1 MSTQKD
7 NGYKRNHYLAEMLSD
22 RFTDKGGKLYCCHKE
37 NPRNIFRTTPINV
50 FLESDLY
57 IQRDEN
63 GKRDVS
69 VEKGL
74 SQFEGKANEVIEKIV
89 SSARVGMNPGLTPDE
104 KKIWD
109 EFFCKQWRRLP
120 LWCAETI
127 SDDSLYKK
135 CLDSFESE
143 RRPLTD
149 YERHRFD
156 DPRRKARILKNGWVK
171 SVELSGGELMRVLGD
186 KGLCVAVIRNSKKS
200 FVIGS
205 NPIIRIAPNGHT
217 RLDDPAVEAL
227 LPVAHDVVVSVCLAR
242 GEERLVDENDSDH
255 IRQINEA
262 ICKQSDMIAGRSRE
276 LITSL
281 SRGYLWR
288 FSFSGET
295 LGDDS
300 LT

>member
-1 MSTQKD
+1 MSAQKD
-7 NGYKRNHYLAEMLSD
+7 NGYKRNHYLAEMLSG
-22 RFTDKGGKLYCCHKE
+22 RFTDKDGKLYCCPQKE
-37 NPRNIFRTTPINV
+37 PEKIFRTTPKNV

-57 IQRDEN
+57 IQRDEH
-63 GKRDVS
+63 GKRDAS

-74 SQFEGKANEVIEKIV
+74 SQLEGKANGVIEKIV
-89 SSARVGMNPGLTPDE
+89 SSARVGMHPGLTPDE

-109 EFFCKQWRRLP
+109 EFFCKQWKRLP

-135 CLDSFESE
+135 CLDGFENE

-149 YERHRFD
+149 YERRRFN
-156 DPRRKARILKNGWVK
+156 DPKRKERILKNNWVK
-171 SVELSGGELMRVLGD
+171 SVELPGGELMRVLGD

-200 FVIGS
+200 VVIGS
-205 NPIIRIAPNGHT
+205 NPIIRNGHT
-217 RLDDPAVEAL
+217 RLDDPAAEAL
-227 LPVAHDVVVSVCLAR
+227 FPIAHDVVVSACLSR
-242 GEERLVDENDSDH
+242 GEEKLVDVNDSAH

-276 LITSL
+276 LIKSL
-281 SRGYLWR
+281 SQGYYAK
-288 FSFSGET
+288 
-295 LGDDS
+295 

>member
-1 MSTQKD
+1 MSAQKD
-7 NGYKRNHYLAEMLSD
+7 NGYKRNHYLAKMLLD
-22 RFTDKGGKLYCCHKE
+22 RFTDKDGKLYCCRKE
-37 NPRNIFRTTPINV
+37 NPRNIFQTTPKNV
-50 FLESDLY
+50 FSEGNLY
-57 IQRDEN
+57 IQYDEN
-63 GKRDVS
+63 GKRDAS

-89 SSARVGMNPGLTPDE
+89 SSARVGMNPGLTSNE

-120 LWCAETI
+120 LKRIETI

-135 CLDSFESE
+135 CLDGFESE
-143 RRPLTD
+143 CRPLTD
-149 YERHRFD
+149 SERRWFD
-156 DPRRKARILKNGWVK
+156 DPKRKDRILKNSWVK

-186 KGLCVAVIRNSKKS
+186 KGLCVAVIRNPKKS

-205 NPIIRIAPNGHT
+205 NPIVKITPNGHT

-227 LPVAHDVVVSVCLAR
+227 FPIAHDVMVSVCLSR
-242 GEERLVDENDSDH
+242 GEEKLVNENDSDN

-262 ICKQSDMIAGRSRE
+262 ICKQSDIIAGRSRE

-281 SRGYLWR
+281 SREYYGDS
-288 FSFSGET
+288 SFPRKR
-295 LGDDS
+295 
-300 LT
+300 

>member
-1 MSTQKD
+1 MNAQKD
-7 NGYKRNHYLAEMLSD
+7 NEYKRNHYLAEMLSD
-22 RFTDKGGKLYCCHKE
+22 RFADKDGKLYCCHQKE
-37 NPRNIFRTTPINV
+37 SKKIFWTTPKNV
-50 FLESDLY
+50 FLESALY
-57 IQRDEN
+57 IQYDEH

-74 SQFEGKANEVIEKIV
+74 SQLEGKANEVVEKIV
-89 SSARVGMNPGLTPDE
+89 SAARGGRNPGLTPDE

-120 LWCAETI
+120 LWCTEVI

-149 YERHRFD
+149 YERRRFD
-156 DPRRKARILKNGWVK
+156 DPKRKARILKNGWVK

-186 KGLCVAVIRNSKKS
+186 KGLCVVVIRNPKKS

-205 NPIIRIAPNGHT
+205 NPIIRGALNGHT
-217 RLDDPAVEAL
+217 RLDDPAVGVL
-227 LPVAHDVVVSVCLAR
+227 FPIAHDVVVSVCLAR
-242 GEERLVDENDSDH
+242 GEEKLVDENDSNH

-262 ICKQSDMIAGRSRE
+262 IREQSDMIASRSRE

-281 SRGYLWR
+281 SRGYYGDS
-288 FSFSGET
+288 SF
-295 LGDDS
+295 LRKR
-300 LT
+300 

>member
-1 MSTQKD
+1 MSAQKD
-7 NGYKRNHYLAEMLSD
+7 NEYKRNHYLAEMLLD
-22 RFTDKGGKLYCCHKE
+22 RFTDKDGKLYCCRKE
-37 NPRNIFRTTPINV
+37 SPGNIFRPTPKNV
-50 FLESDLY
+50 FLEGGLY
-57 IQRDEN
+57 IQYDEN
-63 GKRDVS
+63 GKRDAS

-89 SSARVGMNPGLTPDE
+89 SSARAGMNPGLTPDE
-104 KKIWD
+104 KRIWD

-127 SDDSLYKK
+127 SDASLYKK

-149 YERHRFD
+149 YERRRFD
-156 DPRRKARILKNGWVK
+156 DPKRKARILKNGWVK

-186 KGLCVAVIRNSKKS
+186 KGLCVAVIRNPKKS

-217 RLDDPAVEAL
+217 RLDDPVVEAL
-227 LPVAHDVVVSVCLAR
+227 FPIAHDVVVSARLSR
-242 GEERLVDENDSDH
+242 GEEKLIDENDSDH

-281 SRGYLWR
+281 SRGYYGDS
-288 FSFSGET
+288 SF
-295 LGDDS
+295 LGKR
-300 LT
+300 

>member
-1 MSTQKD
+1 MSAQKD
-7 NGYKRNHYLAEMLSD
+7 NGYKRNHYIAEMLSG
-22 RFTDKGGKLYCCHKE
+22 RFTDKDGKLYCCRKE

-57 IQRDEN
+57 IQYDEN

-89 SSARVGMNPGLTPDE
+89 SSARGGMNPGLTPDE

-135 CLDSFESE
+135 CLDSFENE

-149 YERHRFD
+149 YERRRFD
-156 DPRRKARILKNGWVK
+156 DPKRKARILKNGWVK

-186 KGLCVAVIRNSKKS
+186 KGLCVAVIRNLKKS

-227 LPVAHDVVVSVCLAR
+227 FSIAHDVVVSACLSR
-242 GEERLVDENDSDH
+242 GEEKLIDENDSNH

-262 ICKQSDMIAGRSRE
+262 IWKQSDMIAGRSHE

-281 SRGYLWR
+281 SRGYHGDP
-288 FSFSGET
+288 SF
-295 LGDDS
+295 LGKH
-300 LT
+300 

>member
-1 MSTQKD
+1 MSAQKD
-7 NGYKRNHYLAEMLSD
+7 KEYKQNHYLAKMLSG
-22 RFTDKGGKLYCCHKE
+22 RFTDKDGKLYCCRKE
-37 NPRNIFRTTPINV
+37 NPRNIFQPTPKNV
-50 FLESDLY
+50 FSEGNLY
-57 IQRDEN
+57 IQYDEN
-63 GKRDVS
+63 GKRDAS

-89 SSARVGMNPGLTPDE
+89 SAARTGIKPGLTPDE

-120 LWCAETI
+120 LKRTETI

-135 CLDSFESE
+135 CLDGFENE

-149 YERHRFD
+149 SERRWFD
-156 DPRRKARILKNGWVK
+156 DPKRKDRILKNSWVK

-186 KGLCVAVIRNSKKS
+186 KGLCVAVIRNPKKS

-205 NPIIRIAPNGHT
+205 NPII
-217 RLDDPAVEAL
+217 DPAVEAL
-227 LPVAHDVVVSVCLAR
+227 FPIAHDVVVSACLSR
-242 GEERLVDENDSDH
+242 GEEKLLDENDSDY

-281 SRGYLWR
+281 SRGCYGDS
-288 FSFSGET
+288 SFL
-295 LGDDS
+295 LGKR
-300 LT
+300 